1 MKRSSWSFIL
11 ASFIILLI
19 AIGSVCAE
27 SDNGFIADSDDFNDE
42 DDFEI
47 DEDFDDSDDWD
58 DDDSDDSDDDEDDW
72 EDDDSDDDEDDWD
85 DDDSDDDDDF
95 DDDSDDFDDSDD
107 GWDDDFWEDDEYY
120 DGEFDGEFTALAA
133 SASFPYEKGMGSN
146 EGAELNKDFQN
157 HVGSIPQTG
166 NPIVVL
172 ILSLLFLIAIP
183 LRNR

>member
-1 MKRSSWSFIL
+1 MKRSSWSFII

-47 DEDFDDSDDWD
+47 DEDFDDSDDEY
-58 DDDSDDSDDDEDDW
+58 DSDEDF
-72 EDDDSDDDEDDWD
+72 DDEDDWD
-85 DDDSDDDDDF
+85 DDSDDEYDSDVDF
-95 DDDSDDFDDSDD
+95 DDDSDD
-107 GWDDDFWEDDEYY
+107 GWDDDFWEDDEFY
-120 DGEFDGEFTALAA
+120 DGEFYGEFTALAA

-146 EGAELNKDFQN
+146 EGAELNEDSQN
-157 HVGSIPQTG
+157 HIDSIPQTG
-166 NPIVVL
+166 NPIIVL
-172 ILSLLFLIAIP
+172 ILSLLFLIVIP

>member
-1 MKRSSWSFIL
+1 MKRSSWSFII

-27 SDNGFIADSDDFNDE
+27 SDNGFIADSDDFNEE

-47 DEDFDDSDDWD
+47 DEDFDDFDDGEDDWD
-58 DDDSDDSDDDEDDW
+58 DDSDDEDDSDDF
-72 EDDDSDDDEDDWD
+72 DDDEDDWD
-85 DDDSDDDDDF
+85 DNEE
-95 DDDSDDFDDSDD
+95 
-107 GWDDDFWEDDEYY
+107 WDDEYF

-146 EGAELNKDFQN
+146 EGAELNKDL
-157 HVGSIPQTG
+157 GSMPQTG
-166 NPIVVL
+166 NPIIVL
-172 ILSLLFLIAIP
+172 ILSLLFLIVIP